1 MKLFASVVGFLLFLC
16 GNAQNQGFI
25 PPEDYFVIEG
35 DTVINSSIELKEVIL
50 FQPLR
55 FSNYDEAKRYV
66 ILRERTHKVYPYAK
80 MAADRLNV
88 LSERLNKIKS
98 KINKMKM
105 SKSTSM
111 ICALITTFIWG
122 TAFIAQDTG
131 MDNIGP
137 LTFNF
142 SRFFVGF
149 ITILPIALFFE
160 RKKILVEIS
169 SNSKVFYKYLLFM
182 GISLFLGTYLQQA
195 SLQYTNIANAAFFTV
210 FYVPI
215 VPILLFFIYSKK
227 VHWSIWPA
235 IGLCILGVYLLSD
248 FSNSEIM
255 LGDGLVILCSVFWA
269 LHIIFAGKFME
280 EFDIPMFYAALQA
293 LFVATLSL
301 IFSFIFEEINISK
314 ILMESSSIL
323 YAGALSGGI
332 AFTLQMYAQKNIEE
346 APAAIIY
353 SLEGVFAAVAGWIIL
368 NQFLSTNNMIGC
380 LLILIAVISS
390 QISPSSKN

>member
-1 MKLFASVVGFLLFLC
+1 
-16 GNAQNQGFI
+16 
-25 PPEDYFVIEG
+25 
-35 DTVINSSIELKEVIL
+35 
-50 FQPLR
+50 
-55 FSNYDEAKRYV
+55 
-66 ILRERTHKVYPYAK
+66 
-80 MAADRLNV
+80 
-88 LSERLNKIKS
+88 
-98 KINKMKM
+98 M

-210 FYVPI
+210 FYVPL
-215 VPILLFFIYSKK
+215 VPILLFFIYASK
-227 VHWSIWPA
+227 VHWSIWPS
-235 IGLCILGVYLLSD
+235 IGLCVFGVYLLSD
-248 FSNSEIM
+248 FSNSDVM
-255 LGDGLVILCSVFWA
+255 LGDALVILCSVFWA

-280 EFDIPMFYAALQA
+280 IFNIPIFYAALQA
-293 LFVATLSL
+293 LLVATLSL
-301 IFSFIFEEINISK
+301 LFSYFFEEIKFSNI
-314 ILMESSSIL
+314 LLESSSII
-323 YAGALSGGI
+323 YAGVFSGGI
-332 AFTLQMYAQKNIEE
+332 AFTLQMFAQKNIEE

-353 SLEGVFAAVAGWIIL
+353 SLEGVFAALAGWIIL
-368 NQFLSTNNMIGC
+368 NQFLDLSNIIGC
-380 LLILIAVISS
+380 CLILIAVIFS
-390 QISPSSKN
+390 QLAPNSKN

>member
-1 MKLFASVVGFLLFLC
+1 
-16 GNAQNQGFI
+16 
-25 PPEDYFVIEG
+25 
-35 DTVINSSIELKEVIL
+35 
-50 FQPLR
+50 
-55 FSNYDEAKRYV
+55 
-66 ILRERTHKVYPYAK
+66 
-80 MAADRLNV
+80 
-88 LSERLNKIKS
+88 
-98 KINKMKM
+98 M

-160 RKKILVEIS
+160 RKKILIEIS

-210 FYVPI
+210 FYVPL
-215 VPILLFFIYSKK
+215 VPILLFFIYASK
-227 VHWSIWPA
+227 VHWSIWPS
-235 IGLCILGVYLLSD
+235 IGLCD
-248 FSNSEIM
+248 FSNSDVM
-255 LGDGLVILCSVFWA
+255 LGDALVILCSVFWA

-280 EFDIPMFYAALQA
+280 IFNIPIFYAALQA
-293 LFVATLSL
+293 LLVATLSL
-301 IFSFIFEEINISK
+301 LFSYFFEEIKFSNI
-314 ILMESSSIL
+314 LLESSSII
-323 YAGALSGGI
+323 YAGVFSGGI
-332 AFTLQMYAQKNIEE
+332 AFTLQMFAQKNIEE

-353 SLEGVFAAVAGWIIL
+353 SLEGVFAALAGWIIL
-368 NQFLSTNNMIGC
+368 NQFLDLSNIIGC
-380 LLILIAVISS
+380 CLILIAVIFS
-390 QISPSSKN
+390 QLAPSSKN

>member
-1 MKLFASVVGFLLFLC
+1 
-16 GNAQNQGFI
+16 
-25 PPEDYFVIEG
+25 
-35 DTVINSSIELKEVIL
+35 
-50 FQPLR
+50 
-55 FSNYDEAKRYV
+55 
-66 ILRERTHKVYPYAK
+66 
-80 MAADRLNV
+80 
-88 LSERLNKIKS
+88 
-98 KINKMKM
+98 M

-149 ITILPIALFFE
+149 ITILPIALIFE

-210 FYVPI
+210 FYVPL
-215 VPILLFFIYSKK
+215 VPILLFFIYASK
-227 VHWSIWPA
+227 VHWSIWPS
-235 IGLCILGVYLLSD
+235 IGLCVFGVYLLSD
-248 FSNSEIM
+248 FSNSEVM
-255 LGDGLVILCSVFWA
+255 LGDALVILCSVFWA

-280 EFDIPMFYAALQA
+280 TFNIPIFYAALQA
-293 LFVATLSL
+293 LLVAALSL
-301 IFSFIFEEINISK
+301 LFSYFFEEIKFSNI
-314 ILMESSSIL
+314 LLESSSII
-323 YAGALSGGI
+323 YAGVFSGGI
-332 AFTLQMYAQKNIEE
+332 AFTLQMFAQKNIEE

-353 SLEGVFAAVAGWIIL
+353 SLEGVFAALAGWIIL
-368 NQFLSTNNMIGC
+368 NQFLDLSNIIGC
-380 LLILIAVISS
+380 CLILIAVIFS
-390 QISPSSKN
+390 QLAPSSKN